1 MDAPARAPRLASD
14 IARGYVVLAIAV
26 VLSLII
32 PVVLYFVAGPW
43 DQPSLVITTLF
54 LSWTTIGVATT
65 ALTLGIFLRA
75 DAAQLRHWLVGTATR
90 TPRARFFAVLNG
102 GGATSWAVTGSL
114 IAVIAV
120 ATLLFRGSSAGHPLV
135 AWSGIAVV
143 VASLAM
149 TISSYAVRYARE
161 YATATGFAFPGDQR
175 PVFLDFLYLA
185 VMVATSLGTSDVVV
199 TTTRARRLVLTNSL
213 ISFAFNTVVVAL
225 LVALLVT
232 RLA

>member
-1 MDAPARAPRLASD
+1 MDAHARTPRFASD
-14 IARGYVVLAIAV
+14 VVRGYAVLAIAV
-26 VLSLII
+26 LASLGI
-32 PVVLYFVAGPW
+32 PIVLYLAASPW
-43 DQPSLVITTLF
+43 DQTSLVITTLF

-65 ALTLGIFLRA
+65 TLTLATFLRA
-75 DAAQLRHWLVGTATR
+75 DASQLRHWLVGTATR
-90 TPRARFFAVLNG
+90 TARARILAFING

-114 IAVIAV
+114 IAVVAV
-120 ATLLFRGSSAGHPLV
+120 ATLLFRGEVATHPLV

-143 VASLAM
+143 VSSLAM
-149 TISSYAVRYARE
+149 TVSSYAVRYARE
-161 YATATGFAFPGDQR
+161 YATAGGLQFPGEDR
-175 PVFLDFLYLA
+175 PVFSDFLYLA

-199 TTTRARRLVLTNSL
+199 TSSRARRIVLVNSL